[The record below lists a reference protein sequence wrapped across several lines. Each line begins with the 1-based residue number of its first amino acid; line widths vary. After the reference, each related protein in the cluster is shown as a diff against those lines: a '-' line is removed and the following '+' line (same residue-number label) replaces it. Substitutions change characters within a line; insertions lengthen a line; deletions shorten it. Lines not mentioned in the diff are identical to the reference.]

1 MTKEQE
7 IMQFLHE
14 KVFDEILSSLKAS
27 TKLKSGVNL
36 TITRLNQRD
45 AKGMVQYYWSAIIG
59 TDKSI
64 GFAKMMKN
72 EGFSRF
78 EEIVEEFRER
88 FNDHWLKQGS

>member
-7 IMQFLHE
+7 IMEFLHE
-14 KVFDEILSSLKAS
+14 KVFDEILSSPRAS
-27 TKLKSGVNL
+27 NKLKSGVNL
-36 TITRLNQRD
+36 TISRLNQRD

-64 GFAKMMKN
+64 GFAKIMKD

-78 EEIVEEFRER
+78 EEILEEFREK
-88 FNDHWLKQGS
+88 FNDNWLKQKN